1 MQIVADAT
9 VEATDHDQ
17 ALHAGLTAVVGSVI
31 TDHPGP
37 DVEAMVDDVVTAVIQ
52 KLRLHASQVFVADHG
67 GTRPVE
73 RFRTVTG
80 RMDLEDPE

>member
-1 MQIVADAT
+1 
-9 VEATDHDQ
+9 
-17 ALHAGLTAVVGSVI
+17 
-31 TDHPGP
+31 
-37 DVEAMVDDVVTAVIQ
+37 MVDDVVTAVIQ
-52 KLRLHASQVFVADHG
+52 KLRLHASQVLVADHG